1 MTTMMLRLL
10 PRNLSYAFHEEVLE
24 VRVFSSMKGTLVLD
38 EEYAAST
45 SSPFRT
51 ILRTCSPVE
60 EEEGGGGRR
69 ERRAGMKRCPD
80 EEALTSS

>member
-10 PRNLSYAFHEEVLE
+10 PRNLSYALHEVLE
-24 VRVFSSMKGTLVLD
+24 ARVFSSMKGTLVLH
-38 EEYAAST
+38 EEYTAST

-60 EEEGGGGRR
+60 EEGGGGRR
-69 ERRAGMKRCPD
+69 EGRTGMKRCPD
-80 EEALTSS
+80 EEALSSS